1 MIRKVLIANRGEIA
15 VRIIRACKELG
26 IKTVAIYS
34 EVDKNAIHTELAD
47 EAICVGTSKSK
58 DSYLNESNIL
68 NTITVKEFLNMLIT
82 VLKKTDCAFYRG
94 EDFSLLNNFC
104 KEYKINPE
112 DKDDLHDTIFNYLP
126 LYGEYIP
133 AHTVYSISYIPLNA
147 VTILL

>member
-1 MIRKVLIANRGEIA
+1 MSLVKLYVEGDFNDADYSITSVDIELDRKL
-15 VRIIRACKELG
+15 L
-26 IKTVAIYS
+26 T
-34 EVDKNAIHTELAD
+34 DD
-47 EAICVGTSKSK
+47 EPFKS
-58 DSYLNESNIL
+58 DIL

-94 EDFSLLNNFC
+94 ENFSLLNNFC
-104 KEYKINPE
+104 KEYNISPE

-126 LYGEYIP
+126 LYGEYLP

>member
-1 MIRKVLIANRGEIA
+1 MSLVKLYVEGDFNDADYSTTSVDIELDRKLLTDNEPF
-15 VRIIRACKELG
+15 
-26 IKTVAIYS
+26 
-34 EVDKNAIHTELAD
+34 
-47 EAICVGTSKSK
+47 KS
-58 DSYLNESNIL
+58 DIL

>member
-1 MIRKVLIANRGEIA
+1 MSLVKLYVEGDFNDADYSTTSVDIELDRKL
-15 VRIIRACKELG
+15 L
-26 IKTVAIYS
+26 T
-34 EVDKNAIHTELAD
+34 DD
-47 EAICVGTSKSK
+47 EPFK
-58 DSYLNESNIL
+58 SNIL

>member
-1 MIRKVLIANRGEIA
+1 MSLVKLYVEGDFNDADYSTTSVDIELDRKL
-15 VRIIRACKELG
+15 L
-26 IKTVAIYS
+26 T
-34 EVDKNAIHTELAD
+34 DD
-47 EAICVGTSKSK
+47 EPFKS
-58 DSYLNESNIL
+58 DIL
-68 NTITVKEFLNMLIT
+68 NTITVKEFLNMLIK

-112 DKDDLHDTIFNYLP
+112 DKDDLHDVIFSYLP

-133 AHTVYSISYIPLNA
+133 VHTVYSISYVPLNA